1 LAVGLFAKKS
11 IDGTPCAIFESRA
24 LRSAPTLA
32 NDELAPGETTGFVL
46 NSAVPVFELIPGSVT
61 GSAGS
66 FGIDNFEAEPTVSAA
81 EFEVGIPG
89 TSSFSRGVV
98 GEPPD
103 GLFIARPGGFRLFVF
118 VELKSSRLDW
128 LAPGT
133 IVVPEAVSVWLGFDG
148 VNDTWYSP
156 NDSPSNMTAMT
167 VCFNECIS
175 VFLDHD

>member
-1 LAVGLFAKKS
+1 VGLFAKKS
-11 IDGTPCAIFESRA
+11 IDGTPCASFESSA
-24 LRSAPTLA
+24 LRSVPALA
-32 NDELAPGETTGFVL
+32 DDELRLEELIGFAL

-66 FGIDNFEAEPTVSAA
+66 FGIDNFELEPTVSAA

-89 TSSFSRGVV
+89 TSSFSSEFVAGPVN
-98 GEPPD
+98 GS
-103 GLFIARPGGFRLFVF
+103 FIARPGGFRLFVF

-128 LAPGT
+128 LPTGME
-133 IVVPEAVSVWLGFDG
+133 VVSETVLVWLGLDG